1 MQSFIGQA
9 LYVVIHW
16 PGPVAQSGASLIA
29 DPGAVSLTQA
39 RPHTFLEIDREI
51 FSTVILLFPL
61 TKKGCQSMCMEYW
74 LTTCLYNKLAQ
85 EMCG

>member
-29 DPGAVSLTQA
+29 DPGAVSLTRA

-61 TKKGCQSMCMEYW
+61 TKKGCQSGELVNHLSIY
-74 LTTCLYNKLAQ
+74 KLAQ